1 MAMAAVQLRLRR
13 KERGWTLED
22 VVDRLHSLAHQMGE
36 PVPGV
41 DRQAV
46 SRWERGT
53 HRPRAHYVRLLSI
66 LYQASP
72 LDLGLVDQV
81 EEQASVVHEPHAAMA
96 SSATILEPIGRS
108 GVVEDDVVADLTRRS
123 MLQVLAAGGAAL
135 VVDLPDVAHGV
146 ANASWALDE
155 QEFITAQHGSAF
167 WRISVA
173 SFLEYVADHQKRLQ
187 RRLGSAHGVAARR
200 LMVMLSQSA
209 VFASLAAHRRRDYGI
224 ADEHSK
230 LAHRLAVAAGDTH
243 SEAMVLA
250 ARRPL
255 VSTTG
260 EGGRERARESLAL
273 SEAALERA
281 GEQADPLLLTWLHCS
296 RSQDA
301 AALGHEREALHSIE
315 EAERFFAVAGQPGTG
330 FFDHWDLNR
339 IQGWRASSLLFLDRP
354 GEAVRTLEAVAR
366 STPHELPA
374 PRAAVLADLGEA
386 RAIAGEPEGAIE
398 DLLSALSTARGAS
411 IQTTVHR
418 IRRARS
424 QHLPDRKTLLAVE
437 ELDEALAV

>member
-1 MAMAAVQLRLRR
+1 M
-13 KERGWTLED
+13 
-22 VVDRLHSLAHQMGE
+22 
-36 PVPGV
+36 
-41 DRQAV
+41 
-46 SRWERGT
+46 
-53 HRPRAHYVRLLSI
+53 
-66 LYQASP
+66 
-72 LDLGLVDQV
+72 
-81 EEQASVVHEPHAAMA
+81 
-96 SSATILEPIGRS
+96 
-108 GVVEDDVVADLTRRS
+108 ADLTRRS
-123 MLQVLAAGGAAL
+123 MLQALAAGGAAL
-135 VVDLPDVAHGV
+135 LVDLPDVAHGV
-146 ANASWALDE
+146 SNASWALDE

-167 WRISVA
+167 WRISAA
-173 SFLEYVADHQKRLQ
+173 SFLEYVADHHKRLQ
-187 RRLGSAHGVAARR
+187 RRLESAHGAAARR

-209 VFASLAAHRRRDYGI
+209 VFASLAAQRRRDYGI
-224 ADEHSK
+224 AAEHAK
-230 LAHRLAVAAGDTH
+230 LAHRLAVAAGDAH

-260 EGGRERARESLAL
+260 EGGREQARESLAL

-281 GEQADPLLLTWLHCS
+281 GGQADPLLLTWLHCS

-301 AALGHEREALHSIE
+301 AALGNEPEALRSVE
-315 EAERFFAVAGQPGTG
+315 EAERFLAAATKPCTG

-398 DLLSALSTARGAS
+398 DLLSALSTARAAS
-411 IQTTVHR
+411 LETTVQR

-424 QHLPDRKTLLAVE
+424 QHLPDRKTLPAVG